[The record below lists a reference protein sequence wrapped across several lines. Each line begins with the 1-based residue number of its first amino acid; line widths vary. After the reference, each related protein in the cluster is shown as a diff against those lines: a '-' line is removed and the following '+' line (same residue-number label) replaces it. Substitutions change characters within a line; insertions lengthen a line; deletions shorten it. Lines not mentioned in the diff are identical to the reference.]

1 MCGSGPLL
9 GAYAPLSQDG
19 FQNQGSWEVGCL
31 VSPIGPSHVLLVCLQ
46 GSTVFLIR
54 DSCYE
59 TTQWRGYCCAWPR
72 WTVSVSSSPTLAYI
86 LSIHQVDNFTVYTY
100 IEYSYIQIL
109 LETEIF
115 WYTIISYFSC
125 CFKTVISKETTEVI
139 ISIISYQRFSK
150 ISVNLEKF
158 TSVLALLNKSARK
171 CGPFLG

>member
-1 MCGSGPLL
+1 MLTKQKTLSSRGTRAESSQVREFRRTALPGGSQSQVLWEWSQFLSCLWPVILTSPCLVCGSGPLL

-31 VSPIGPSHVLLVCLQ
+31 VSPIGLSHVLLVSLQ

-86 LSIHQVDNFTVYTY
+86 LSIHQVDNFIVYTY

-115 WYTIISYFSC
+115 
-125 CFKTVISKETTEVI
+125 
-139 ISIISYQRFSK
+139 
-150 ISVNLEKF
+150 
-158 TSVLALLNKSARK
+158 
-171 CGPFLG
+171 